1 MKHFVLLFLFLV
13 WGAPAVADDMP
24 AVGKSVAGEP
34 VDVELV
40 LAVDISFSVDEEEAK
55 RQREGY
61 VQALTSDEV
70 LSTILSG
77 PHGRIAVAYVEWA
90 DAHTQI
96 VRVDWSEIASR
107 ADAQKFAQKVREA
120 PFQQGR
126 YTAIGSAL
134 SKSVQMIADNDYAG
148 LRKVIDISGD
158 GPQNQGISLAVAR
171 AEASAHNIVVNGL
184 AIKPKHADRW
194 RPQKTDVA
202 QYFRDFVIVGP
213 SAFVIPVETPDHFKE
228 AILRKM
234 LLEIAAAPAYA
245 QANTRPAP

>member
-1 MKHFVLLFLFLV
+1 MYRFVSIVLMLIAMA
-13 WGAPAVADDMP
+13 APALAEP
-24 AVGKSVAGEP
+24 LSSAGKP

-61 VQALTSDEV
+61 VKALTSSEV
-70 LSTILSG
+70 LSTIMSG
-77 PHGRIAVAYVEWA
+77 PHGRIAVTYVEWA
-90 DAHTQI
+90 DSGTQI
-96 VRVDWSEIASR
+96 VRVGWTEIANR
-107 ADAQKFAQKVREA
+107 ADALAFASQVRDA

-134 SKSVQMIADNDYAG
+134 ARSVQMIEDNGYDG
-148 LRKVIDISGD
+148 FRKVIDLSGD
-158 GPQNQGISLAVAR
+158 GPQNQGIALAVAR
-171 AEASAHNIVVNGL
+171 AEAQAHNIVVNGL

-213 SAFVIPVETPDHFKE
+213 GAFVIPVETPDAFQE
-228 AILRKM
+228 AILKKM
-234 LLEIAAAPAYA
+234 LLEIAHNGALSSPRMKAAP
-245 QANTRPAP
+245 